1 MSEAK
6 TIPLLRHGAR
16 LLLVALVIGGLALLW
31 LFGPRLLQGTIL
43 EELSIVLYVAAAFG
57 LLTLAERIVSR
68 FTPH

>member
-1 MSEAK
+1 M
-6 TIPLLRHGAR
+6 
-16 LLLVALVIGGLALLW
+16 LLVAVVIGGLALLW

-43 EELSIVLYVAAAFG
+43 EELSIVLYIAAAFG